1 MGRRNVSDDWMK
13 DTIKPKSDQLNAD
26 DLLTGPITV
35 RVVKVERGNA
45 EQPVTIQIEGRQPY
59 KPCKSMRR
67 VLVQAWSEF
76 PDKWIGRTMTLYCD
90 PSVMFGGVRVG
101 GIRIS
106 HMSDIDRD
114 REFSL
119 TKTRGQKAIHRVQ
132 RIDQKPLGG
141 VTQQQ
146 LDTLRMRLAEQI
158 QDATRRKEWLSEQGI
173 SGDPRNLASWT
184 PQSYE
189 SVTRAIDAMSA
200 PRQPGDE

>member
-1 MGRRNVSDDWMK
+1 MM

-26 DLLTGPITV
+26 DLIGGPITV
-35 RVVKVERGNA
+35 TITAVDIVGGD
-45 EQPVTIQIEGRQPY
+45 QPVVVRIDGGRQPY

-67 VLVQAWSEF
+67 VMVSGWGKDEAAYVGQS
-76 PDKWIGRTMTLYCD
+76 MTLYCD
-90 PSVMFGGVRVG
+90 PSIMFGGVKTG

-106 HMSDIDRD
+106 HMTGLAQQAI
-114 REFSL
+114 ELSL
-119 TKTRGQKAIHRVQ
+119 TMTRGKKAVHRVQ
-132 RIDQKPLGG
+132 RLEQKPSGG